1 VYVARV
7 LVSLALAALSCA
19 AGADAAGGRD
29 TETIRLGQGLGS
41 WRIGQRPVVR
51 PGRVRSERFP
61 ANDGPGC
68 SSGPE
73 TASRID
79 YYPGVRVSWSG
90 FRVPWIKGGFLS
102 DVATMRAGD
111 RSGDGFVIGESTLRA
126 VRAAHFRAR
135 VARPRGRYVLG
146 RTALTVHRRTGE
158 EAFSYFTY
166 WFDRA
171 GTLTAMQT
179 GVGGC

>member
-1 VYVARV
+1 VHVARV
-7 LVSLALAALSCA
+7 LVFLALAVLGCA
-19 AGADAAGGRD
+19 SVAGATGGRE

-51 PGRVRSERFP
+51 PGRVRSERYR

-79 YYPGVRVSWSG
+79 YYRGVRVSWSG

-102 DVATMRAGD
+102 DVATSRAGD
-111 RSGDGFVIGESTLRA
+111 ASGDGFVIGESTLGA
-126 VRAAHFRAR
+126 VRAAHFHAR
-135 VARPRGRYVLG
+135 LTRPRRRFVLG
-146 RTALTVHRRTGE
+146 RTALTVHRRTGDE
-158 EAFSYFTY
+158 SFSYFTY

-171 GTLTAMQT
+171 GMLVALQT
-179 GVGGC
+179 GIGGC